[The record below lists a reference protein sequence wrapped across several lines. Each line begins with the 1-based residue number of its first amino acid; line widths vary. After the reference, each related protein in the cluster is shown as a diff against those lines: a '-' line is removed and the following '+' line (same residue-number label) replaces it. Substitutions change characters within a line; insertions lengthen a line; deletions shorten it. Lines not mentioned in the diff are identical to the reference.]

1 MTHSSLS
8 RALPAPVTNRPWQIL
23 MAEASTLLQ
32 AIFNP
37 GPLLDE
43 VEQMRR
49 LYRQADRLEAT
60 DPSRAASLRRRA
72 SRIGL

>member
-8 RALPAPVTNRPWQIL
+8 RALPAPLANRPWQTL
-23 MAEASTLLQ
+23 WFEASALLQ
-32 AIFNP
+32 AILNP
-37 GPLLDE
+37 GPLVDE

-60 DPSRAASLRRRA
+60 DPSRAALLRRRA

>member
-8 RALPAPVTNRPWQIL
+8 RALPVSVAGSPWHTL
-23 MAEASTLLQ
+23 KAEASTLLQ